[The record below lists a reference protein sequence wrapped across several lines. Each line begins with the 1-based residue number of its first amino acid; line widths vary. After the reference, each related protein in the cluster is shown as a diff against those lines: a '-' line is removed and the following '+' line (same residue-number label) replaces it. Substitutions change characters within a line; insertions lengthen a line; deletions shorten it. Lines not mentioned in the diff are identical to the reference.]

1 MIHRREVIDYGERLR
16 IGMLVPSGN
25 VVIEPQVNAMLPQG
39 VALYATRLPLRG
51 SSEAELLAMARNVEE
66 GARLLGHAGVGLIAF
81 NCTAVSTYSKA
92 MEADI
97 RQRIAAAAGLPA
109 LMTSAAIV
117 EALKTL
123 RARKVVLLTPYIP
136 EVNAREVAFLQAE
149 GLEVL
154 SATGLG
160 LDTNTQMARL
170 EPGVFVE
177 LGKKHRDDRADA
189 YLVSCTAVRSAEV
202 IDELERSLGRPV
214 VTSNQAITWH
224 CLRKGGIGDKV
235 RGFGALLWQH

>member
-1 MIHRREVIDYGERLR
+1 VIDYGGRLR
-16 IGMLVPSGN
+16 IGMIVPSGN
-25 VVIEPQVNAMLPQG
+25 VIIEPQVNAMLPQG

-66 GARLLGHAGVGLIAF
+66 AARLLDHAGVGLIAF

-97 RQRIAAAAGLPA
+97 QQRIASATGLPA

-123 RARKVVLLTPYIP
+123 RARQVVLLTPYIP
-136 EVNAREVAFLQAE
+136 EVNAREAAFLSGE

-154 SATGLG
+154 SETGLG
-160 LDTNTQMARL
+160 LNTNSEMA
-170 EPGVFVE
+170 E
-177 LGKKHRDDRADA
+177 LAPAVWIDLARKNKDSRADA

-202 IDELERSLGRPV
+202 IDELELELGRPV

-224 CLRKGGIGDKV
+224 CLRTAGIPDKV
-235 RGFGALLWQH
+235 RGFGALLWKH